1 MKKYVPDK
9 PTTNSESPLHGDF
22 ESGVGFGLGSSA
34 TETVQN
40 CNTFINQIF
49 SHSSYPVGLAQWL
62 ARWTPNLRLGGSIPN
77 QVLIFFFYFSE
88 INYTHI
94 FEFFRENL
102 LNNTEKHKFTK

>member
-1 MKKYVPDK
+1 MKNAVPDK

-22 ESGVGFGLGSSA
+22 ESGVGFGLASSA

-62 ARWTPNLRLGGSIPN
+62 TRWTPNLRLGGSIPN
-77 QVLIFFFYFSE
+77 QVLNFYFFLFLG
-88 INYTHI
+88 N
-94 FEFFRENL
+94 
-102 LNNTEKHKFTK
+102 

>member
-1 MKKYVPDK
+1 MKKAVPDK
-9 PTTNSESPLHGDF
+9 LTTNSESPLHGDF
-22 ESGVGFGLGSSA
+22 ESGVGFGLASSA

-62 ARWTPNLRLGGSIPN
+62 TRWTPNLRLGGSIPN
-77 QVLIFFFYFSE
+77 QVLNFYFFYFSDS
-88 INYTHI
+88 I